1 MISFTARVV
10 DPGMYYENRRNRQM
24 VRVPLTHHAVV
35 CGACAYAVHVP
46 TRLGRDHAEQLR
58 RDHLLTAHLSKVC
71 TGAIVLTEAP
81 PLFATAALTEPESA
95 SLPDGKVLISLP
107 GSEERHMSLRGD
119 ANVPA
124 GSVNGTVEHDEPR
137 LVAEPLDSAIGLD
150 GPSHSGRH
158 FARTG

>member
-1 MISFTARVV
+1 MSSFTARVV

-35 CGACAYAVHVP
+35 CGACAYAVRVP

-95 SLPDGKVLISLP
+95 SEQ
-107 GSEERHMSLRGD
+107 SEERHMSLRGD

-137 LVAEPLDSAIGLD
+137 LVAEPLDSAFGAGLD
-150 GPSHSGRH
+150 GPTLESGRH